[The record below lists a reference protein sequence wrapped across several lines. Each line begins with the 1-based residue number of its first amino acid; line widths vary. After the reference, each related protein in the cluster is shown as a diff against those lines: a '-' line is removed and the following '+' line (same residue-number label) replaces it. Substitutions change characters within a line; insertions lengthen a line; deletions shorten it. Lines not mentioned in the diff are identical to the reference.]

1 MLLDQNGHCLDKVC
15 TGFAPP
21 KDILNLATQV
31 YLLFPLYLYLYL
43 RLGLSEAAL
52 NARHK
57 HRWWWKLYLTEL
69 VLPPTSGGP
78 PPPLTHSQTP
88 VSGHHHLARCHTS
101 EPGVGSGSGQSSQA
115 PTPLAQE
122 TSPSEAI
129 SLDGL
134 YCERS
139 EHRRIMSVT
148 IHISPWS
155 LPHLRANAWQS
166 HLASSPFSCP
176 ASRKHVRN

>member
-1 MLLDQNGHCLDKVC
+1 MPETGSCLLLDQNGHCLDKVC

-21 KDILNLATQV
+21 KDILNLASQV

-88 VSGHHHLARCHTS
+88 VSGHHHHHLARCQCHTS
-101 EPGVGSGSGQSSQA
+101 DWAAGVHSSH
-115 PTPLAQE
+115 AQE
-122 TSPSEAI
+122 TDPS
-129 SLDGL
+129 D
-134 YCERS
+134 ERS
-139 EHRRIMSVT
+139 
-148 IHISPWS
+148 
-155 LPHLRANAWQS
+155 LGGL
-166 HLASSPFSCP
+166 L
-176 ASRKHVRN
+176 